1 MKRVNFIAK
10 ASATADRY
18 PMVTIAPLSKY
29 SKGFTVSA
37 VFRASMT
44 FPTYVPSCLA
54 WLGHAGDFVQRDHVA
69 DGEHL
74 GSARE
79 GAVRLRRH
87 PAGQVGLDA
96 GGAGQHPHSGEA
108 SRPSPAV

>member
-18 PMVTIAPLSKY
+18 PMVTIAHLSKY
-29 SKGFTVSA
+29 SEGFTVSA

-54 WLGHAGDFVQRDHVA
+54 D
-69 DGEHL
+69 
-74 GSARE
+74 
-79 GAVRLRRH
+79 
-87 PAGQVGLDA
+87 
-96 GGAGQHPHSGEA
+96 
-108 SRPSPAV
+108 